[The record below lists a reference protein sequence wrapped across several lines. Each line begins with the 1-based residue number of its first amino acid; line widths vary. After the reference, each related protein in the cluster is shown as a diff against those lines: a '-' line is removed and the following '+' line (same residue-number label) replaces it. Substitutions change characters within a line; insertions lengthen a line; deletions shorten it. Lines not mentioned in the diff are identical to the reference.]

1 MCQKNLGESL
11 MQKYWKDKIWQLE
24 MWQARHKREIRDWK
38 FIIGGYA
45 VLMMFALVASLDAL
59 MGNT

>member
-1 MCQKNLGESL
+1 